1 MNRRLYRCRND
12 RRIAGVAAGLAEFY
26 GLDPTLM
33 RVLWFLSIFVTGGL
47 SILLYIGLV
56 IIVPLEPVT
65 AEEAA
70 LVAAGGVPVEGHL
83 HTSRGA
89 GSGRGTMFLGA
100 VLILF
105 GALALVDALLP
116 TWTDSWRYLWP
127 AFLVGVG
134 ALLIGW
140 AVRRGQPDQSR
151 EPGRL
156 VQSEQP
162 EA

>member
-1 MNRRLYRCRND
+1 MLVNRRLYRCRHD
-12 RRIAGVAAGLAEFY
+12 RKIAGVASGLAEFY

-47 SILLYIGLV
+47 SILLYFGLV

-70 LVAAGGVPVEGHL
+70 VVAAGGDAVAGHL
-83 HTSRGA
+83 HSSRGA

-116 TWTDSWRYLWP
+116 AWTDSWRYLWP

-134 ALLIGW
+134 GLLIAW
-140 AVRRGQPDQSR
+140 AVRRGQSGQP
-151 EPGRL
+151 
-156 VQSEQP
+156 EQP

>member
-1 MNRRLYRCRND
+1 MLMNRRLYRCRHD
-12 RRIAGVAAGLAEFY
+12 RKIAGVASGLAEFY

-47 SILLYIGLV
+47 SILLYIALV
-56 IIVPLEPVT
+56 IIVPVEPVT

-70 LVAAGGVPVEGHL
+70 LVASGDEAFAGHVHA
-83 HTSRGA
+83 SRGA

-105 GALALVDALLP
+105 GALALIDALLP
-116 TWTDSWRYLWP
+116 TWTDSWRYLGP

-140 AVRRGQPDQSR
+140 AVRRGQSAQSG
-151 EPGRL
+151 PT
-156 VQSEQP
+156 EQL
-162 EA
+162 EG

>member
-1 MNRRLYRCRND
+1 MNRRLYRCRHD

-47 SILLYIGLV
+47 SILLYFGLV

-70 LVAAGGVPVEGHL
+70 VVATGGDAVGGHL
-83 HTSRGA
+83 HSSRGA

-116 TWTDSWRYLWP
+116 AWTDSWRYLWP

-134 ALLIGW
+134 GLLIAW
-140 AVRRGQPDQSR
+140 AVRRGQPGQ
-151 EPGRL
+151 PG
-156 VQSEQP
+156 QPEQP

>member
-1 MNRRLYRCRND
+1 MLVNRRLYRCHHD

-26 GLDPTLM
+26 GLDTTLM
-33 RVLWFLSIFVTGGL
+33 RVLWFVSIFVTGGL
-47 SILLYIGLV
+47 SILLYLGLV
-56 IIVPLEPVT
+56 LIMPQEPVT
-65 AEEAA
+65 AEEGTVA
-70 LVAAGGVPVEGHL
+70 AAGGAGVEGHL
-83 HTSRGA
+83 HAPRGG

-116 TWTDSWRYLWP
+116 AWTESWRYLWP

-134 ALLIGW
+134 ALLIAW
-140 AVRRGQPDQSR
+140 AVRRGKPGQP
-151 EPGRL
+151 
-156 VQSEQP
+156 EQP

>member
-1 MNRRLYRCRND
+1 MNRRLYRCRHD

-70 LVAAGGVPVEGHL
+70 QVAAGGEALDGHL
-83 HTSRGA
+83 HASRGT
-89 GSGRGTMFLGA
+89 GSGRGTIFVGA

-134 ALLIGW
+134 ALLIAW
-140 AVRRGQPDQSR
+140 AVRRG
-151 EPGRL
+151 EPG
-156 VQSEQP
+156 QAEQP

>member
-1 MNRRLYRCRND
+1 MNRRLYRCRTD
-12 RRIAGVAAGLAEFY
+12 RKIAGVAAGLAEFY

-65 AEEAA
+65 ADEAA
-70 LVAAGGVPVEGHL
+70 MVAAGGEAVAGHL
-83 HTSRGA
+83 HTPRGA
-89 GSGRGTMFLGA
+89 GSGRGTMFIGA

-134 ALLIGW
+134 ALLI
-140 AVRRGQPDQSR
+140 AVAIRRGQPGQA
-151 EPGRL
+151 
-156 VQSEQP
+156 EQP